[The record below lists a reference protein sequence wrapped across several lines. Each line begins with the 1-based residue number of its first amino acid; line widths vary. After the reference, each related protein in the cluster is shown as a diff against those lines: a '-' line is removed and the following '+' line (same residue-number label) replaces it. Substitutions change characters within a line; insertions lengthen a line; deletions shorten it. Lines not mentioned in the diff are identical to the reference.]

1 MDIIDFHL
9 SFLPKGDI
17 WKSADTV
24 QDPSLMFRITL
35 QN

>member
-9 SFLPKGDI
+9 SSRPKGDI
-17 WKSADTV
+17 WQSPDTV